1 MSRPDV
7 SLAAVLAIFAG
18 AVLTSPSPAHAVG
31 WETGGHFVYAE
42 PRAEFAA
49 VVEQGFG
56 IQGLG
61 ILFLDP
67 AGFIGLRLDGG
78 FLNYGNE
85 KVQVPL
91 SSTVRRVLV
100 DVNTSNNIAL
110 LDIGIEASAPS
121 GPVWP
126 YVFGGVGLGYFFTE
140 SSVSGSNTSDE
151 PFASTRN
158 FDDTTTGTTFGGGLR
173 IPVAGGRISVDLG
186 VEYRR
191 YTNARYL
198 AEGDIVEEADGSVTL
213 LVNETDA
220 ELVMYRLGVAFRGP

>member
-1 MSRPDV
+1 MPRPHA
-7 SLAAVLAIFAG
+7 SLSAALALS
-18 AVLTSPSPAHAVG
+18 AVALLASSSPAHAVD
-31 WETGGHFVYAE
+31 WEAGGHLVYAE

-56 IQGLG
+56 IHGFG
-61 ILFLDP
+61 VVFLDP
-67 AGFIGLRLDGG
+67 TGFLGLRLDGG

-85 KVQVPL
+85 EVQVPL
-91 SSTVRRVLV
+91 SSTVQRVVV

-110 LDIGIEASAPS
+110 LNIGIEVSAPS
-121 GPVWP
+121 GPVRP
-126 YVFGGVGLGYFFTE
+126 YAFGSIGLGYFFTE
-140 SSVSGSNTSDE
+140 SSVSGSNSSDV

-158 FDDTTTGTTFGGGLR
+158 FDDTTTGTTLGGGLR
-173 IPVAGGRISVDLG
+173 IPVAGRISVDLG

-198 AEGDIVEEADGSVTL
+198 AEGDIVEESDGGVTL

-220 ELVMYRLGVAFRGP
+220 ELVMYRLGVAFRGQ